1 MSEETMFDPAIADAR
16 NTPLPAA
23 LKKCVSL
30 YQPATGFRP
39 GPLHPTKYQPG
50 ATGR

>member
-16 NTPLPAA
+16 NTPLLAD
-23 LKKCVSL
+23 LKRCVSL
-30 YQPATGFRP
+30 YQPATGSRP
-39 GPLHPTKYQPG
+39 GPLHPIKYQTG